1 MRFLVTND
9 DGIFAP
15 GLAAAVEVLQ
25 HFGKVAVVAPDGE
38 RSAASHSITL
48 RKPLKAERMTIFGGN
63 VPAYAIV
70 GGTPADCV
78 KLALGVLFEEKP
90 DCVVSG
96 INAGANIG
104 RDIHYSG
111 TIGGAREGTLSGIPG
126 VAISLDR
133 TDAAEP
139 DFGAA
144 KGLFYTALSSLRKE
158 EALEGLLNINL
169 PAIPESVCPGIAEAV
184 PDFSLDRYRHM
195 TADQPEGGVLYWLRD
210 RQAWLEPSRPDSDF
224 HLLREGYI
232 TVSKIGLAAG
242 HDEEQITPIGG
253 VRK

>member
-25 HFGKVAVVAPDGE
+25 HFGEVSVVAPDGE

-48 RKPLKAERMTIFGGN
+48 RKPLKAERMTMFGGN

-78 KLALGVLFEEKP
+78 KLALGVLFEDKP

-111 TIGGAREGTLSGIPG
+111 TIGGAREGALSGIPG
-126 VAISLDR
+126 VAVSLDR
-133 TDAAEP
+133 NDGAEP
-139 DFGAA
+139 DFSSA

-158 EALEGLLNINL
+158 ETLEGLLNINL
-169 PAIPESVCPGIAEAV
+169 PAIPESSCPGIAEAV

-195 TADQPEGGVLYWLRD
+195 TVDQPEGGVLYWLRD

-242 HDEEQITPIGG
+242 HYEDQFTPIGG
-253 VRK
+253 KQ

>member
-38 RSAASHSITL
+38 RSATSHSITL

-70 GGTPADCV
+70 GGTPADCI

-111 TIGGAREGTLSGIPG
+111 TIGGAREGFLSGIPG
-126 VAISLDR
+126 VAVSLDR
-133 TDAAEP
+133 TDAEEP
-139 DFGAA
+139 DFAAA
-144 KGLFYTALSSLRKE
+144 KGLLYAALSGLKKE
-158 EALEGLLNINL
+158 GALEGLLNINL
-169 PAIPESVCPGIAEAV
+169 PAIPESACPGIAEAV

-210 RQAWLEPSRPDSDF
+210 RQAWIEPSRPDSDF
-224 HLLREGYI
+224 HLLREGYV
-232 TVSKIGLAAG
+232 TVSKVGLAAG
-242 HDEEQITPIGG
+242 HYEDQTTPIGG
-253 VRK
+253 KQR

>member
-15 GLAAAVEVLQ
+15 GLAAAVDVLQ

-48 RKPLKAERMTIFGGN
+48 RKPLKAERLTIFGGN
-63 VPAYAIV
+63 VPAYAII

-78 KLALGVLFEEKP
+78 KLALDVLFEEKP

-111 TIGGAREGTLSGIPG
+111 TIGGAREGNLSGIPG
-126 VAISLDR
+126 VAVSLDR

-158 EALEGLLNINL
+158 EALEGILNINL
-169 PAIPESVCPGIAEAV
+169 PAIPESACPGIVEAV

-210 RQAWLEPSRPDSDF
+210 RQAWLESSRPDGDY

-232 TVSKIGLAAG
+232 TVSKIGLIAG
-242 HDEEQITPIGG
+242 QYENQITAIGG
-253 VRK
+253 KQR